1 MYVSEHLVVGKEG
14 GGGELYDVSK
24 LTMSA
29 TFCIRHIYVCFM
41 CMRIY
46 FNLCMRINFNR
57 MCNMQNT
64 DLMLSEWVGKGVTM
78 SN

>member
-1 MYVSEHLVVGKEG
+1 
-14 GGGELYDVSK
+14 
-24 LTMSA
+24 MSA
-29 TFCIRHIYVCFM
+29 TFCIHHIWYM
-41 CMRIY
+41 CTCVYTVY
-46 FNLCMRINFNR
+46 FNLCMRINFNC

>member
-1 MYVSEHLVVGKEG
+1 MSEHLVVGKEGGGGG

-41 CMRIY
+41 CMRI
-46 FNLCMRINFNR
+46 NFNR
-57 MCNMQNT
+57 MCNYA
-64 DLMLSEWVGKGVTM
+64 EH
-78 SN
+78 

>member
-1 MYVSEHLVVGKEG
+1 
-14 GGGELYDVSK
+14 
-24 LTMSA
+24 MSA

-41 CMRIY
+41 YMRIY